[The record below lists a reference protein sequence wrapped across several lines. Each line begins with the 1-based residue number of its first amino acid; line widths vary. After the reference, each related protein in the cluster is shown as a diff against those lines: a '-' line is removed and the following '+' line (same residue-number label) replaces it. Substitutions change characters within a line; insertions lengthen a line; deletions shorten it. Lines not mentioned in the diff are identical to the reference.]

1 MKITLEAIKNG
12 ICDGV
17 LKEVSEEMSG
27 ILSNTPLTA
36 DELAKF
42 VVETISLT
50 IDKTVNATVAY
61 IAMDAESAIEG
72 KDGPSFVN

>member
-1 MKITLEAIKNG
+1 MKITLEAIKNS

-50 IDKTVNATVAY
+50 IDKTVDATVAY

-72 KDGPSFVN
+72 KDGSSFVN

>member
-12 ICDGV
+12 IYDSV
-17 LKEVSEEMSG
+17 VEEVSQEMSG

-42 VVETISLT
+42 VVETIGLT

-61 IAMDAESAIEG
+61 IAMDAEAAIEG
-72 KDGPSFVN
+72 EDGPCFC

>member
-12 ICDGV
+12 IYDSV
-17 LKEVSEEMSG
+17 VEEVSQEMSG

-61 IAMDAESAIEG
+61 IAMDAEAAIEG
-72 KDGPSFVN
+72 EDGSAFVN